1 MRLKSPNTG
10 RWLTGWLLLS
20 FLSLP
25 VSTFAEN
32 SATAAEKIRTADS
45 VLVVKSE
52 RRLYLL
58 AEGEVFAEYPA
69 TFGAQPEGHKER
81 EGDERTPEGHYMLDW
96 KNQHSAFYKS
106 IHVDYPN
113 AEDRAAA
120 AIRGEDP
127 GGQIMIHG
135 QRNGYGWLA
144 PIARFFNWTDGCIAL
159 SDSDMDEVWRSVRAN
174 TPIEIRP

>member
-1 MRLKSPNTG
+1 MNRANTSMD
-10 RWLTGWLLLS
+10 RWPIITLIWLCLV
-20 FLSLP
+20 LP
-25 VSTFAEN
+25 TSTFAKDPE
-32 SATAAEKIRTADS
+32 STTQKLPIADS

-58 AEGEVFAEYPA
+58 ADGEVFADYPA

-113 AEDRAAA
+113 ADDRAAA

-135 QRNGYGWLA
+135 QRNGYGWLS
-144 PIARFFNWTDGCIAL
+144 PLARFFNWTDGCIAL
-159 SDSDMDEVWRSVRAN
+159 SDSDMDEVWQSVRAN